1 MVKRNQI
8 SLILHSPAENGG
20 YLDLDVL
27 GKSNALSKFLKV
39 REKECAKRRGVP
51 KGQVIFRLVHLS
63 HSSPVTIIFEAHPKS
78 EKLPPV
84 IVCEDIETTLN
95 DITQGETESLS
106 IDTLSAA
113 EKFAKYEND
122 KIRRVEF
129 KVELE
134 NRKTIRKFTLDRK
147 FMENLEN
154 SKRHL
159 KPRKPGDLAGKIWIS
174 PDFDEPI
181 SADEIFGSPT
191 KN

>member
-1 MVKRNQI
+1 MAKRNQI
-8 SLILHSPAENGG
+8 SLILHSADENGG

-39 REKECAKRRGVP
+39 REKECAKRQGVP
-51 KGQVIFRLVHLS
+51 RGQVVFRLVQLS
-63 HSSPVTIIFEAHPKS
+63 HSSPVTIVFEAHPKS
-78 EKLPPV
+78 EKLSPA

-95 DITQGETESLS
+95 DITRGKTESLS

-122 KIRRVEF
+122 KIRRAEF
-129 KVELE
+129 KVALE
-134 NRKTIRKFTLDRK
+134 NRNTISKVTLDQK
-147 FMENLEN
+147 FMENLKN
-154 SKRHL
+154 AKRHL
-159 KPRKPGDLAGKIWIS
+159 KPRKPGALAGKLWIS

-181 SADEIFGSPT
+181 SPDEIFGSPT